1 MSRDPKKPN
10 TSELHPRLANFVR
23 WIAPDSEKE
32 DEIRARAENVRTAIK
47 NKASDDKLVVKSTPN
62 SGSFATRTGLRR
74 HMRGT
79 SEVEGQDVDVPFV
92 VAPVTKDDEK
102 LTSLL
107 SRFERYAKVSY
118 PDTKHETT
126 KSSLR
131 LMFDDK
137 LNFDLVPLL
146 ATADPGRQILIRS
159 DGERRETSVQ
169 KHVDFVRK
177 RTAASNDIKGAV
189 KFNEMVRLLKWF
201 RCYRLSL
208 DSGALTDV
216 PSFLI
221 ILLAAHAFD
230 ARGVKATYGETL
242 IDWFGHIARVIR
254 LQQQVAF
261 TDYSKTMPAAKA
273 GTWSV
278 YDPVNG
284 DNNIVAKMTHLEIE
298 ELADWFDEARDEM
311 LNAVVAFEDERDSDG
326 MDALATIFG
335 NAVRHHSESEP

>member
-1 MSRDPKKPN
+1 MSRDPNKPN
-10 TSELHPRLANFVR
+10 NTELHRKLTNFVR
-23 WIAPDSEKE
+23 WIAPEAEKE
-32 DEIRARAENVRTAIK
+32 EEIRTRAENVRTAIK

-79 SEVEGQDVDVPFV
+79 SEVEGQDVDLPFV

-102 LTSLL
+102 LTNLI
-107 SRFERYAKVSY
+107 SRFERYANASY
-118 PDTKHETT
+118 PDTKREPT
-126 KSSLR
+126 KSSVR

-146 ATADPGRQILIRS
+146 ATTDPERQILIRA

-169 KHVDFVRK
+169 KHVEFVRK
-177 RTAASNDIKGAV
+177 RTAASNEIKGVV

-201 RCYRLSL
+201 RSYRLSL
-208 DSGALTDV
+208 ETGTLNDV

-221 ILLAAHAFD
+221 NLLAAHAFD

-242 IDWFGHIARVIR
+242 VDWFGHIARVLR

-261 TDYSKTMPAAKA
+261 TDFSSAMPAKA
-273 GTWSV
+273 VAWSV
-278 YDPVNG
+278 HDPVNG
-284 DNNIVAKMTHLEIE
+284 DNNVVANWTLLEIE
-298 ELADWFDEARDEM
+298 ELAEWFEEARDEM
-311 LNAVVAFEDERDSDG
+311 LNAVVAFDDNRVGDG
-326 MDALATIFG
+326 MDALVTIFG
-335 NAVRHHSESEP
+335 NAIRHHSESEP

>member
-1 MSRDPKKPN
+1 MSRDPSKPN
-10 TSELHPRLANFVR
+10 KTELHRKLTNFVR
-23 WIAPDSEKE
+23 WIAPEPEKE
-32 DEIRARAENVRTAIK
+32 DEIRTRAENVRTAIK

-79 SEVEGQDVDVPFV
+79 SEVEGQDVDLPFV

-107 SRFERYAKVSY
+107 SRFERYAKASY
-118 PDTKHETT
+118 PDTKREPT
-126 KSSLR
+126 KSSVR
-131 LMFDDK
+131 LMFEDK

-146 ATADPGRQILIRS
+146 ATADSERQILIRA

-169 KHVDFVRK
+169 KHVEFVRK
-177 RTAASNDIKGAV
+177 RTAASNEIKGVV

-208 DSGALTDV
+208 ETGTLTDV

-221 ILLAAHAFD
+221 NLLAAHAFD

-242 IDWFGHIARVIR
+242 VDWFGHIARVIR

-261 TDYSKTMPAAKA
+261 TDFSKTMPAKA
-273 GTWSV
+273 VAWSV
-278 YDPVNG
+278 HDPVNG
-284 DNNIVAKMTHLEIE
+284 DNNVVAKWTQLEIE
-298 ELADWFDEARDEM
+298 ELAEWFEEARDEM
-311 LNAVVAFEDERDSDG
+311 LNAVVAFDDDRVGDG
-326 MDALATIFG
+326 MDALVTIFG
-335 NAVRHHSESEP
+335 NAIRHHSESEP